1 MNLKN
6 QSYMT
11 MASDLKGEIG
21 YITSSNQQPK
31 LQKVK
36 AAIASIPVGTESLQK
51 LNVLQCESVFH
62 WNIAFSEFKWNLWNK
77 KNLLY
82 FWEKW
87 MLHVI

>member
-1 MNLKN
+1 
-6 QSYMT
+6 

-51 LNVLQCESVFH
+51 LNALQCESVFH
-62 WNIAFSEFKWNLWNK
+62 
-77 KNLLY
+77 
-82 FWEKW
+82 
-87 MLHVI
+87 